1 MPLGRWVLDGAPIYL
16 RIGPMDGRPAAGV
29 AARANGLRALQC
41 LVEYVEVPEY
51 MHRVD
56 CFNIFK
62 IDIS

>member
-1 MPLGRWVLDGAPIYL
+1 
-16 RIGPMDGRPAAGV
+16 MDGRPAAGV